1 MKALGYNTHN
11 QCYRQVKGPVPHLKG
26 DLFMNNFAK
35 NVLEKEQVK
44 ELLNKIKGEERK
56 KKNTIIWIIAAAVV
70 VSAVV
75 AFLVVRY
82 FTEHDC
88 CECDCDDDFD
98 YLDDEDDVIEDEVL
112 SAAEDAA
119 EEAASEEETNE

>member
-1 MKALGYNTHN
+1 MRSFKE
-11 QCYRQVKGPVPHLKG
+11 
-26 DLFMNNFAK
+26 
-35 NVLEKEQVK
+35 VLEKEQVK
-44 ELLNKIKGEERK
+44 ELLTKIKGDEKKRK
-56 KKNTIIWIIAAAVV
+56 KTILWVILAAVA

-98 YLDDEDDVIEDEVL
+98 YLDDDEIIDDIVEEEVL
-112 SAAEDAA
+112 DAA
-119 EEAASEEETNE
+119 EEAADNKEDAEAVESSTQDVTE